1 MRKTGC
7 FRIDKITK
15 KRKAFAS
22 RPAVSYHGSQDEQLR
37 YFIRHASAS
46 FALCSNF
53 LLQSLIT
60 IYHYHQFLN
69 QSLINMKRFF
79 LPFALSALLIASATT
94 FSACQQQT
102 GSVNEQQQESAVT
115 TDVPAE
121 TSTGDVAEEKSEA
134 IAKKE
139 AAQAAAEKAEAIY
152 HKSCSS
158 CHSLT
163 PPAKS
168 APPIIAIAGQY
179 RARYGKKSG
188 AVADMV
194 SFMKEPSIGKSVF
207 GSKTFERFGIMP
219 VMSLPDKELEMV
231 SEWLWDQYDPNFEG
245 DADCQ

>member
-1 MRKTGC
+1 
-7 FRIDKITK
+7 
-15 KRKAFAS
+15 
-22 RPAVSYHGSQDEQLR
+22 
-37 YFIRHASAS
+37 
-46 FALCSNF
+46 
-53 LLQSLIT
+53 
-60 IYHYHQFLN
+60 
-69 QSLINMKRFF
+69 MKRFF
-79 LPFALSALLIASATT
+79 SPFALSALLIASATT

-115 TDVPAE
+115 TDAPAE

-152 HKSCSS
+152 QKSCSS

-207 GSKTFERFGIMP
+207 GSKTFERFGLMP